1 MDSDTVLLVTLW
13 VAVGVFVGGVVTPL
27 IAERKRVNEW
37 LAMLAGVVL
46 GGVGGVILLAPLR
59 LLLRLRP
66 DRQVTGPTWQRDAIT
81 LEEALAA
88 VSGGGPAA
96 GALAALRA
104 NFWPRAR
111 ADGHSHRLT
120 YLGVFVALAAITLI
134 EVLLTVV
141 DVPFAVTGPL
151 VGLSTGKVML
161 VVLYFMHLRYDS
173 RWYAAVFASALP
185 FAILASVILA
195 LS

>member
-1 MDSDTVLLVTLW
+1 MSDTALIVTLW
-13 VAVGVFVGGVVTPL
+13 VTAGVFVGGVVTPL

-37 LAMLAGVVL
+37 LATLAGVVL
-46 GGVGGVILLAPLR
+46 GGIGSVILLVPLW

-66 DRQVTGPTWQRDAIT
+66 DRDVTGPAWQRDAIT
-81 LEEALAA
+81 LDEALAA
-88 VSGGGPAA
+88 ASGA
-96 GALAALRA
+96 GLPTNALAALRA
-104 NFWPRAR
+104 NFWPQAR

-120 YLGVFVALAAITLI
+120 YVGVFVALAVITLV

-151 VGLSTGKVML
+151 VALSTSKVML

-173 RWYAAVFASALP
+173 RWYAAVFVSALP
-185 FAILASVILA
+185 FAILATVILA

>member
-1 MDSDTVLLVTLW
+1 MDSDTALLVTLW
-13 VAVGVFVGGVVTPL
+13 VTAGAFVGGVVTPL
-27 IAERKRVNEW
+27 IAEGKRVNEW

-46 GGVGGVILLAPLR
+46 GGVGSVFLLVPLW

-66 DRQVTGPTWQRDAIT
+66 DRASSGPAWQRDAIT

-88 VSGGGPAA
+88 ASGSSGPAA
-96 GALAALRA
+96 ALAALRA
-104 NFWPRAR
+104 NFWPRKR

-120 YLGVFVALAAITLI
+120 YLGVFLALAAITLV

-151 VGLSTGKVML
+151 VGLSTSKVML
-161 VVLYFMHLRYDS
+161 VALYFMHLRYDS
-173 RWYAAVFASALP
+173 RWYAAVFASAVP
-185 FAILASVILA
+185 FAVLASVILA

>member
-1 MDSDTVLLVTLW
+1 MDSDTVLLATLW
-13 VAVGVFVGGVVTPL
+13 VTAGVFVGGVVTPL
-27 IAERKRVNEW
+27 IVARKRVNEW
-37 LAMLAGVVL
+37 LATLAGVVL
-46 GGVGGVILLAPLR
+46 GGVGGVFLLVPLW

-66 DRQVTGPTWQRDAIT
+66 DREDSGPAWQRDAIS
-81 LEEALAA
+81 LGEALAETG
-88 VSGGGPAA
+88 SGSPA

-111 ADGHSHRLT
+111 SKGHSHRLT
-120 YLGVFVALAAITLI
+120 YLGVFLALAVITGV

-161 VVLYFMHLRYDS
+161 VALYFMHLRYDS

-185 FAILASVILA
+185 FALLASVILA

>member
-1 MDSDTVLLVTLW
+1 MSDTALIVTLW
-13 VAVGVFVGGVVTPL
+13 VTAGVFVGGVVTPL

-37 LAMLAGVVL
+37 LATLAGVVL
-46 GGVGGVILLAPLR
+46 GGVGGVILLVPLW
-59 LLLRLRP
+59 LALRTRP
-66 DRQVTGPTWQRDAIT
+66 DRDVSIPAWQRDAIT
-81 LEEALAA
+81 LDEALAA
-88 VSGGGPAA
+88 AGGSSPAA
-96 GALAALRA
+96 SAVAALRA
-104 NFWPRAR
+104 NFWPQAR

-120 YLGVFVALAAITLI
+120 YVGVFVALALITFV

-151 VGLSTGKVML
+151 VALSTSKVML

-185 FAILASVILA
+185 FAILATVILA

>member
-1 MDSDTVLLVTLW
+1 MDSDTAVLVTLW
-13 VAVGVFVGGVVTPL
+13 VTVGVFVGGVVTPL
-27 IAERKRVNEW
+27 IVERKRVNEW
-37 LAMLAGVVL
+37 LATFAGVVL
-46 GGVGGVILLAPLR
+46 GGVGGVFLLVPLW

-66 DRQVTGPTWQRDAIT
+66 DRASGGPAWQRDAIS
-81 LEEALAA
+81 LDEALAA
-88 VSGGGPAA
+88 ASSGGPAA

-111 ADGHSHRLT
+111 NKGHSHRLT
-120 YLGVFVALAAITLI
+120 FLGVFVALAALTLV

-173 RWYAAVFASALP
+173 RWYAAVFASAVP
-185 FAILASVILA
+185 FAVLASVILA

>member
-1 MDSDTVLLVTLW
+1 MADAILIVTLW
-13 VAVGVFVGGVVTPL
+13 VIAGVLVGGVVTPL

-37 LAMLAGVVL
+37 LATLAGVVL
-46 GGVGGVILLAPLR
+46 GGLGGVILLVPLW
-59 LLLRLRP
+59 LALRARP
-66 DRQVTGPTWQRDAIT
+66 DRPASGPAWQRDAIT

-88 VSGGGPAA
+88 ASASSNPAA

-120 YLGVFVALAAITLI
+120 YLGVFAALAVITLV

-141 DVPFAVTGPL
+141 EVPFAVTGPL
-151 VGLSTGKVML
+151 VALSTSKVLL

-185 FAILASVILA
+185 FAVLASVILA
-195 LS
+195 LA

>member
-1 MDSDTVLLVTLW
+1 MSDTALIVTLW
-13 VAVGVFVGGVVTPL
+13 VTAGVFVGGVVTPL

-46 GGVGGVILLAPLR
+46 GGLGGVILLVPLW

-66 DRQVTGPTWQRDAIT
+66 DRQVSGPAWQRDAIT

-88 VSGGGPAA
+88 VQGGSPAA
-96 GALAALRA
+96 GALTALRT

-111 ADGHSHRLT
+111 DDGHSHRLT
-120 YLGVFVALAAITLI
+120 YLGVFVALAVITLV
-134 EVLLTVV
+134 EVLLTVAN
-141 DVPFAVTGPL
+141 VPFAVTGPL
-151 VGLSTGKVML
+151 VALSTSKVML

-173 RWYAAVFASALP
+173 RWYAAVFASAVP
-185 FAILASVILA
+185 FAVLASVILA
-195 LS
+195 LA

>member
-1 MDSDTVLLVTLW
+1 MSDTALIVTLW
-13 VAVGVFVGGVVTPL
+13 VTAGVFVGGVVTPL

-37 LAMLAGVVL
+37 LATLAGVVL
-46 GGVGGVILLAPLR
+46 GGIGSVILLVPLW

-66 DRQVTGPTWQRDAIT
+66 DRDVTGPAWQRDAIT
-81 LEEALAA
+81 LDEALAA
-88 VSGGGPAA
+88 ASGA
-96 GALAALRA
+96 GQPTSALAALRA
-104 NFWPRAR
+104 NFWPQAR

-120 YLGVFVALAAITLI
+120 YVGVFVALAVITLV

-151 VGLSTGKVML
+151 VALSTSKVML

-173 RWYAAVFASALP
+173 RWYAAVFVSALP
-185 FAILASVILA
+185 FAILATVILA

>member
-1 MDSDTVLLVTLW
+1 MSDTALIVTLW
-13 VAVGVFVGGVVTPL
+13 VTAGVFVGGVVTPL

-46 GGVGGVILLAPLR
+46 GGVGGVILLVPLWLALR
-59 LLLRLRP
+59 LWP
-66 DRQVTGPTWQRDAIT
+66 DRQISGPAWQRDAIT

-88 VSGGGPAA
+88 LQGGSPAA

-104 NFWPRAR
+104 NFWPQAR

-120 YLGVFVALAAITLI
+120 YVGVFVALAVITLV

-141 DVPFAVTGPL
+141 NVPFAVTGPL
-151 VGLSTGKVML
+151 VALSTSKVML

-173 RWYAAVFASALP
+173 RWYAAVFASAVP
-185 FAILASVILA
+185 FAVLASVILA
-195 LS
+195 LA